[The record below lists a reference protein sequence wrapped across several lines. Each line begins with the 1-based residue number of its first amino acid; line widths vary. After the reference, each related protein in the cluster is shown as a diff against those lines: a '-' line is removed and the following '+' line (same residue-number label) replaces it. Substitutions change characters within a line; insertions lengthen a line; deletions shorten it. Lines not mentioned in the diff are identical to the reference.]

1 MEMDMDMDKIIDM
14 NLGVDMEIGMDIEN
28 AALTLIRAAEG
39 HIFLP
44 KL

>member
-1 MEMDMDMDKIIDM
+1 MEMDMDMDMIIDM

-28 AALTLIRAAEG
+28 AALALIRAAEG
-39 HIFLP
+39 HIFHP